1 MSIENF
7 FTLQAYSAPPSGA
20 AGSTAAQPKGLALGQ
35 SGIDAEALL
44 EIDFLDLV
52 EAKLNEDQP
61 QDEDGLDLVALLAA
75 NPEIEEQVNRF
86 IDSTG
91 ISDADALAQTL
102 ELNKVAFDN
111 ILKPLT
117 DGIIT
122 VDEQHQGGTELKLE
136 QLLIDKAKE
145 IKELKLADF
154 AKARHEFKALLE
166 SNADLAVAAN
176 LTVEETTALE
186 TGEVEDQ
193 EMLDSILG
201 KISAA
206 LIQIVQPDNE
216 QSLEDLPLDDPALLN
231 AIAILS
237 PRNGV
242 KSANDNAL
250 AAQLNALT
258 VGGSESGALGE
269 SYQSFFDAI
278 KEQLGFAAT
287 KEDGGADDLSSGKA
301 SADKTSGSPTPNL
314 SFLQSG
320 VFDLS
325 NPLLAGLDFVNGVA
339 EQYAVNLNSSSALST
354 GIATSAVTQAQSAAQ
369 AHPATQLIAA
379 TIQKGAAS
387 GETKNL
393 TIRLDPPE
401 LGKLN
406 AELHFGK
413 EKTLKAI
420 ITVEKPETYLML
432 QRDSSA
438 LERSLADAGLDL
450 SGGGLSF
457 ELAEQGFDF
466 DDGNQ
471 RGGGHN
477 QGGTGAGGSGGEAE
491 EIIQSTMTWHVDPE
505 SGMTR
510 YDIWA

>member
-7 FTLQAYSAPPSGA
+7 FTLQAY
-20 AGSTAAQPKGLALGQ
+20 AGPPKGGASNARGKDL
-35 SGIDAEALL
+35 S

-52 EAKLNEDQP
+52 EAKLNEDQA
-61 QDEDGLDLVALLAA
+61 QDEDGLNLIALLAA

-91 ISDADALAQTL
+91 ISDAEALAQTL

-122 VDEQHQGGTELKLE
+122 VDEQNQGGTELTLE

-145 IKELKLADF
+145 LEELKLADF
-154 AKARHEFKALLE
+154 AQARSKFKALLE
-166 SNADLAVAAN
+166 NNADLALSAN
-176 LTVEETTALE
+176 LTVEEAAALE
-186 TGEVEDQ
+186 TGEIKDQ
-193 EMLDSILG
+193 AMLDSILN
-201 KISAA
+201 KISGA
-206 LIQIVQPDNE
+206 LIDLVKPGGDAA
-216 QSLEDLPLDDPALLN
+216 SLEDIPLDDPALLN

-242 KSANDNAL
+242 KSSNDNTL
-250 AAQLNALT
+250 GAQLNALV
-258 VGGSESGALGE
+258 VGGDTSGVTGE
-269 SYQSFFDAI
+269 SYQSIFDTI
-278 KEQLGFAAT
+278 KQQLGFAASN
-287 KEDGGADDLSSGKA
+287 ADDADSGLSNGKPA
-301 SADKTSGSPTPNL
+301 PDGAGSPTPNL
-314 SFLQSG
+314 SFLQNG

-325 NPLLAGLDFVNGVA
+325 NPLLAGMEFVNGVA
-339 EQYAVNLNSSSALST
+339 EQYAINLNSSTALST
-354 GIATSAVTQAQSAAQ
+354 GILTSAVTQAQSASQ
-369 AHPATQLIAA
+369 AHPAAQLVAA
-379 TIQKGAAS
+379 TIQKGATN

-406 AELHFGK
+406 AELNFGK
-413 EKTLKAI
+413 NKTLKAI

-432 QRDSSA
+432 QRDAAA
-438 LERSLADAGLDL
+438 LERTLSEAGLDL
-450 SGGGLSF
+450 SDGGLSF

-471 RGGGHN
+471 RGGGHDK
-477 QGGTGAGGSGGEAE
+477 GGTGAGDGNEAE
-491 EIIQSTMTWHVDPE
+491 EIIESTMTWHVDPDT
-505 SGMTR
+505 GMTR